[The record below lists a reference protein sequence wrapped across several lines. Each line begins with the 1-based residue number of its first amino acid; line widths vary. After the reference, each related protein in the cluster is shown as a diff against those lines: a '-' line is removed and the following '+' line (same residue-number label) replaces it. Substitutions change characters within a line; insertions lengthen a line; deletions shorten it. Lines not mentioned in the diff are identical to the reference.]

1 MDEKSV
7 DYYMNLPYDI
17 ALTKKDGRFILFIA
31 ELHLIVQDEDLNE
44 AYRQLEGGKR
54 SLFEKHL
61 ETGNHESIPLPGRV
75 VQRRELAA
83 KLTPFLV
90 KASVVA
96 LIVIGLVVG
105 AGVADNYTLENTPR
119 YVGQRATRYMA
130 RNFIRSIDNFLT
142 PDREQKIRLAL
153 RQAVPRLKPMAEE
166 LAPLFGCPEKSGG

>member
-17 ALTKKDGRFILFIA
+17 ALTKKDGRFILFIS

-44 AYRQLEGGKR
+44 AYRQLEGERR
-54 SLFEKHL
+54 SLFEKHF

-83 KLTPFLV
+83 KLTPFLI

-105 AGVADNYTLENTPR
+105 AGVAVTYTLENTPR
-119 YVGQRATRYMA
+119 NVGQKATRYMA
-130 RNFIRSIDNFLT
+130 RNFIRSIDKSLT
-142 PDREQKIRLAL
+142 PEREKKIRLAL
-153 RQAVPRLKPMAEE
+153 RQAVPRLKPLAEE
-166 LAPLFGCPEKSGG
+166 LAPLFGCPNRQGG